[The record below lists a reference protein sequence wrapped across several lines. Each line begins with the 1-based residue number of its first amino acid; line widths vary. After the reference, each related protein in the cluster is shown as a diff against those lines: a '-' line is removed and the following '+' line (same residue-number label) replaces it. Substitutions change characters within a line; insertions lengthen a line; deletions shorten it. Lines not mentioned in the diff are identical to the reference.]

1 MEKYGIGQPVMR
13 KEDVRFITGKG
24 QYTDDINLDGQA
36 HGVILRSPLAHADF
50 TIKDIASAKAMPG
63 VLAVLTYDDAE
74 ADCIPTIPCQVSIKC
89 ATGQEMYT
97 PPRYV
102 LAKDRVRFAGEPIA
116 FVIAESRSQAIDA
129 AEAIVIEYEELPAIT
144 STSASGAPDVVPI
157 WPERPENFCAHW
169 ISHES
174 GKVTEAFNKAYKTVR
189 IEVVNNRVVGSPMEP
204 RVAIGEYDADTD
216 TKILRSPTQGVHKIR
231 DALAKTFYR
240 IDPERIRVIS
250 TDTGGGFG
258 VRSKMYLES
267 ILCLWGAE
275 KLNRPVKWRA
285 DRTETF
291 LADTHGRDQVSIL
304 EMAFDE
310 EAKILGMKAETIA
323 NVGAY
328 LSDNGP
334 RISTVAGARVAGTV
348 YDVPAMQHSV
358 KACFSNMHPTDAY
371 RGAGRPELCYQMERL
386 LDAGAEVF
394 DIGRE
399 EIRRLNFIKPDQ
411 LPYTNQ
417 MGMVIDSGRFEETMD
432 KALKAA
438 DWYGFAERRSASA
451 IRGKHRGIGIGY
463 YVEASGGKP
472 SEWARVALD
481 PDGNAELYVGT
492 YSHGQGHETAFSQIL
507 SEKLGIDFNNISFNQ
522 GDTSVIPE
530 GNGTGGSRSSQMGGV
545 AVSRAADLVVQKAK
559 KIAAHK
565 IEAAIEDVEFKN
577 GIFSVAGTDLR
588 LSISEVARAAY
599 DPTQIP
605 QGEELGLDEDISYK
619 RDTECNF
626 PNGCHIC
633 EVEIDSDTGVI
644 KVVSYTAVDDCGVI
658 INPLI
663 VAGQVHGGVA
673 MGLGQALT
681 ERTAYD
687 STGQLVTA
695 SYMDYGMPRA
705 DDFPDISVGFNVVPN
720 PSNDLGVKGI
730 GEGGACGA
738 PPAIIGAISNAL
750 NITHVDMPVSSEDT
764 WRILQKQKILDNQKI
779 RA

>member
-1 MEKYGIGQPVMR
+1 MEKYGIGQPVVR
-13 KEDVRFITGKG
+13 KEDIRFVTGKG
-24 QYTDDINLDGQA
+24 QYTDDINLEGQA

-50 TIKDIASAKAMPG
+50 TIKDSALAKAMPG
-63 VLAVLTYDDAE
+63 VLAVLTYEDVEKDS
-74 ADCIPTIPCQVSIKC
+74 IPPIPCQVDIKC
-89 ATGQEMYT
+89 ATGKEMYT
-97 PPRYV
+97 PLRFV

-116 FVIAESRSQAIDA
+116 FIVAESRTQAIDA
-129 AEAIVIEYEELPAIT
+129 AEAITVDYEELPAIT
-144 STSASGAPDVVPI
+144 STMAAGANNVTPI

-169 ISHES
+169 ISHDS
-174 GKVTEAFNKAYKTVR
+174 GEVEKAFKKAYKKVKVN
-189 IEVVNNRVVGSPMEP
+189 VVNNRVVGSPMEP

-231 DALAKTFYR
+231 DALAKTFYK
-240 IDPERIRVIS
+240 IDPAKIRVIS
-250 TDTGGGFG
+250 SDTGGGFG

-267 ILCLWGAE
+267 ILCLWAAE
-275 KLNRPVKWRA
+275 RLHRPVKWKA

-291 LADTHGRDQVSIL
+291 LSDTHGRDQVSIL
-304 EMAFDE
+304 EMAFDKN
-310 EAKILGMKAETIA
+310 AKILGMRAETIA

-334 RISTVAGARVAGTV
+334 RIPTVAGARIAGTV

-394 DIGRE
+394 QIGRE
-399 EIRRLNFIKPDQ
+399 EIRRRNFITPDQ
-411 LPYTNQ
+411 LPYKNQ
-417 MGMVIDSGRFEETMD
+417 MGMVIDSGQFEETMD
-432 KALKAA
+432 KALEAA
-438 DWYGFAERRSASA
+438 NWHSFDERRSASA
-451 IRGKHRGIGIGY
+451 KKGKLRGIGIGY

-481 PDGNAELYVGT
+481 PNGRAELYVGT

-507 SEKLGIDFNNISFNQ
+507 SEKLNIDFEDITFHQ
-522 GDTSVIPE
+522 GDTSIIPE

-545 AVSRAADLVVQKAK
+545 AISRAADLVVEKAK
-559 KIAAHK
+559 KIAANK
-565 IEAAIEDVEFKN
+565 IEAAVEDIEFKN
-577 GIFSVAGTDLR
+577 GIFSVTGTDL
-588 LSISEVARAAY
+588 SISMSEVARAAY
-599 DPTQIP
+599 DPTLIP
-605 QGEELGLDEDISYK
+605 DGEELGLDEDISYE

-633 EVEIDSDTGVI
+633 EVEIDADTGVI

-687 STGQLVTA
+687 QTGQLITA

-705 DDFPDISVGFNVVPN
+705 DDFPDISVGFNIVPN

-738 PPAIIGAISNAL
+738 PPAIIGAISDAL

-764 WRILQKQKILDNQKI
+764 WRILQKQK
-779 RA
+779 AAAE